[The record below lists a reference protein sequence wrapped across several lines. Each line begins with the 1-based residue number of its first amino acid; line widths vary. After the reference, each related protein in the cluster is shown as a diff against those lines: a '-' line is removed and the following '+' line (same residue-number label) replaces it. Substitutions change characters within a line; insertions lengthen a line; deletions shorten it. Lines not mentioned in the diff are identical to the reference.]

1 MLSYQNLHF
10 NTVCITGVWL
20 PNGLNVTSVGDTDSC
35 VCCRYTH
42 PQEAQQSRRVVI
54 HRRLQLTQK
63 PTACWAEA
71 LGRPGHQVQ
80 SRTRRDGICD

>member
-1 MLSYQNLHF
+1 MLD
-10 NTVCITGVWL
+10 VWL

-42 PQEAQQSRRVVI
+42 PQETQQSRRIVI

-63 PTACWAEA
+63 PKVCYAEA
-71 LGRPGHQVQ
+71 LGRPGHKIQ
-80 SRTRRDGICD
+80 RRMRRDVICD